1 MDRWMAPLDTL
12 EREMTTIPTSK
23 TIVIFGSENIFS
35 ASIKV
40 LLSAKVDWEIVNV
53 CNKAGWEALN
63 SALETVRPDTVVI
76 HQESLEDP
84 TSLVMQLLQDH
95 PTIRVIV
102 INLES
107 NLMNVYSKQN
117 IFAQGISNLFQV
129 IENAPDSL
137 SG

>member
-1 MDRWMAPLDTL
+1 MA
-12 EREMTTIPTSK
+12 TSK

-40 LLSAKVDWEIVNV
+40 LLSVKADWEIVSV
-53 CNKAGWEALN
+53 CNKNGWEALN
-63 SALETVRPDTVVI
+63 LALEAVRPDTVVI

-84 TSLVMQLLQDH
+84 TSLVMRLLQDH
-95 PTIRVIV
+95 PAVRVIV

-107 NLMNVYSKQN
+107 NLMDVYSKQN

-129 IENAPDSL
+129 IENAPESL